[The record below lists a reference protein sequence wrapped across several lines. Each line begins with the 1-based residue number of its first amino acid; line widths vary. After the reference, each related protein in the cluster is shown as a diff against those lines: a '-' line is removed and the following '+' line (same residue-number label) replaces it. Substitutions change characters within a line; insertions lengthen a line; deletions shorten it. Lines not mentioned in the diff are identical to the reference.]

1 MKDRG
6 FLVQRSEETER
17 GRRLRI
23 EIHEASPFFVGH
35 FPGRPILP
43 GIAHLALAAQALGE
57 AAIAEVKFLKLRSP
71 VAPGEVL
78 DLAVETAEDR
88 AAKFDLRRGGEP
100 VSQGSL
106 RLGGEAAPEET
117 FEPGEPA
124 GRFPSPELLIPH
136 APPARL
142 VHEVLEISAD
152 AAICVVGIPNGNPF
166 VEDGRAPAFVGLEAA
181 AQTAAVLEA
190 LARTGTAGPKIGY
203 LVGIRNARFHTPW
216 LPVDVP
222 LRATVRLQGSAPPLS
237 IYEVSLD
244 QGNESLLTGV
254 ISTYIDLSPTASG
267 SRTTGAAGGGWPTPA
282 RRRGSAGPA
291 PGRRGGW
298 RCGRRGSG
306 ARMAQR

>member
-1 MKDRG
+1 MKDQG
-6 FLVQRSEETER
+6 FLIQRSEETGR

-23 EIHEASPFFVGH
+23 EIHEAGPLFAGH

-43 GIAHLALAAQALGE
+43 GIAHLALAAQVLGD
-57 AAIAEVKFLKLRSP
+57 ATIAEVKVLKLRSL
-71 VAPGEVL
+71 VSPGDVL
-78 DLAVETAEDR
+78 DMTVEAEDR
-88 AAKFDLRRGGEP
+88 TAKFDLRRGGDP

-106 RLGGEAAPEET
+106 LLGEEGDAPEGT

-124 GRFPSPELLIPH
+124 ARFPSPETLIPH

-142 VHEVLEISAD
+142 VHEVLEASLEAGV
-152 AAICVVGIPNGNPF
+152 CVVGIPNGNPF
-166 VEDGRAPAFVGLEAA
+166 VEDGKAPAFVGLEAA

-203 LVGIRNARFHTPW
+203 LVGIRNAHFRTPW

-254 ISTYIDLSPTASG
+254 ISTYIG
-267 SRTTGAAGGGWPTPA
+267 EEG
-282 RRRGSAGPA
+282 
-291 PGRRGGW
+291 
-298 RCGRRGSG
+298 
-306 ARMAQR
+306 